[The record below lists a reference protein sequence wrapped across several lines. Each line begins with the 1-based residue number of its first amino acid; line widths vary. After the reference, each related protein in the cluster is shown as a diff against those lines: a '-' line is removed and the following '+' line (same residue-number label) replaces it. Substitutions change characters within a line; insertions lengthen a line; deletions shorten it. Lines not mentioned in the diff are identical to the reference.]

1 MINDKHHQP
10 GRMVLLFLVLFL
22 FGGIAIARA
31 AELNQRA
38 YIPIAIVQPTATPTP
53 TPTRTPTL
61 KPGEPA
67 PPHTAPKYSTSYYMD
82 SLDPTVARN
91 LGCALGNADEAAP
104 GRQEQLVVL
113 DYGSPKVRYGEYGV
127 SGMWRTGFASFDK
140 VYESAR
146 NFGYGYWDCVDSD
159 FDSHLRIA
167 VGTSNYPAPQHGVVY
182 PSVTYGHGQ
191 AFAQM
196 INRLDN
202 WFTNV
207 CTRGCDGQISIYG
220 ANDIEPA
227 WDTPAHTLDWM
238 NGYDSANARNLY
250 NYGSLDGCPRFTA
263 PGANCANGWTKE
275 HVMRVTT
282 GYVSPLPEIYATNG
296 VNAEQWYLMSLYA
309 YQTRGKPFDFVG
321 VMTNWQACQQSGD
334 ECKRLRIDN
343 TPAEGWTQLY
353 NLVNK
358 DARTVD
364 SLTFSTDIKWLNVG
378 TTAPSIAD
386 PNGHPLKQSE
396 PLSLELQAAEPQQ
409 MEIEEGIY
417 EGSGGLISNTVVAIQ
432 NGWEGERNGTPLRVL
447 AGTLAEDPALGLLVV
462 IDPLTSE
469 QPGPHFYAA
478 PEGSGSLRIVE
489 VQETQVVLQT
499 NTGQQILFDLV
510 NREYR

>member
-1 MINDKHHQP
+1 MITRKLLRLL
-10 GRMVLLFLVLFL
+10 GRLAPLILAALYVG
-22 FGGIAIARA
+22 GGILA
-31 AELNQRA
+31 ASAGTDERIYLPVIRRD
-38 YIPIAIVQPTATPTP
+38 PTPTP
-53 TPTRTPTL
+53 TPTPTS
-61 KPGEPA
+61 PA
-67 PPHTAPKYSTSYYMD
+67 PNTPPKYSTSYYMD
-82 SLDPTVARN
+82 SMDPTVARN

-127 SGMWRTGFASFDK
+127 SGMWRTGFTNFNN

-159 FDSHLRIA
+159 FESHLVIA

-191 AFAQM
+191 AWAQM
-196 INRLDN
+196 INNLHN

-227 WDTPAHTLDWM
+227 WAGPSVTLDWV
-238 NGYDSANARNLY
+238 NGYDSANVRDLY
-250 NYGSLDGCPRFTA
+250 NFGSLDGCPRFA
-263 PGANCANGWTKE
+263 YPGANCANGWTKE

-282 GYVSPLPEIYATNG
+282 GFVYPLPEIYATNG

-321 VMTNWQACQQSGD
+321 VMTTWQACQQMGGCSG
-334 ECKRLRIDN
+334 IN
-343 TPAEGWTQLY
+343 NPPNQGWTQLN

-358 DARTVD
+358 DARTYD
-364 SLTFSTDIKWLNVG
+364 SLRFLTDIKWLNVG
-378 TTAPSIAD
+378 TSAPSAIEPA
-386 PNGHPLKQSE
+386 GHPLKQAE
-396 PLSLELQAAEPQQ
+396 PLAALMDLQQV
-409 MEIEEGIY
+409 EIEEGIY
-417 EGSGGLISNTVVAIQ
+417 EGSGGLISNAIASIQ
-432 NGWEGERNGTPLRVL
+432 NSWEGQRGSTALRVL
-447 AGTLAEDPALGLLVV
+447 AGSFAEEPAKGLLVV
-462 IDPLTSE
+462 IDPQGSE

-478 PEGSGSLRIVE
+478 PESAGTLRIIE
-489 VQETQVVLQT
+489 VQESQVVLQT
-499 NTGQQILFDLV
+499 ESGEQILFDLV
-510 NREYR
+510 TRSYR